1 MSFLILSSLSI
12 KFFSFN
18 SFWSYVK
25 YTPSALIGI
34 SGHLIPKYSCLLS
47 FNDPIYIPSVFE
59 QLILRPEML
68 RNRSSSS
75 NNTLAELVSANIAMV
90 SSAYRKSFVSYS
102 SIKIPLMSE
111 FCLMAMA
118 SVSTA
123 TTNRYGDSGSP
134 CRTPRSSVKK
144 LEVIPL
150 FKIQL
155 CIFF

>member
-1 MSFLILSSLSI
+1 
-12 KFFSFN
+12 
-18 SFWSYVK
+18 
-25 YTPSALIGI
+25 
-34 SGHLIPKYSCLLS
+34 
-47 FNDPIYIPSVFE
+47 
-59 QLILRPEML
+59 ML

-75 NNTLAELVSANIAMV
+75 NNTLAELVSANVAVV
-90 SSAYRKSFVSYS
+90 SSAYCKSFVSCS

-111 FCLMAMA
+111 FCPMAMA

-134 CRTPRSSVKK
+134 CLTPHASIKK

-155 CIFF
+155 CIFL